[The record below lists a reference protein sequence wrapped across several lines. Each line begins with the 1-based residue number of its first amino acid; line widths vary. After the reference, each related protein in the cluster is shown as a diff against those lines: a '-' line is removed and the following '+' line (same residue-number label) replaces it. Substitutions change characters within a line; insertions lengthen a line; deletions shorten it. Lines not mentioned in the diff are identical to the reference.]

1 MGEPEAIMLHRY
13 LSEDTHEKHP
23 LSDRTIILGIVAVCV
38 LMALAL
44 LGAGMIE
51 EATIAAR

>member
-38 LMALAL
+38 LMALAM

>member
-38 LMALAL
+38 LMALAI

-51 EATIAAR
+51 EGTIAAR